1 MLGGGYFTAQNKVLP
16 GSYINFVSASAVGT
30 TASERGVVA
39 MAAEL
44 DWGASGIITLDPEVL
59 LTGIQQTLGYE
70 YTAEQ
75 VKPIREVMR
84 HARKLLLYRLN
95 GEGVKASNT
104 YATAKYAGTRGN
116 DIKVAISA
124 NADDA
129 SKWDVTTYLGTTM
142 VDKQQAVANA
152 AALADNAYVVWK
164 DSATLAATSGLAMT
178 GGTNSAVT
186 GTQHTAFLNAI
197 ESESYN
203 ILTTTVADSTTQAL
217 YVAFTKRMIEDV
229 GVKIQCVLYNNAAD
243 HEGIINVTTSADL
256 VPWVAGAEAGC
267 AVNKTITNMIYDG
280 EYEISVAYTQS
291 ALETAIEE
299 GKIVFHKVGDTYRV
313 LRDINSLV
321 TTTTEKG
328 EDFKNNQTIRV
339 ISQIGNDVAA
349 IFNNGYLGKVANDA
363 SGRVAFWSALVNYFQ
378 RLEQIRAIE
387 GFDPNSDVVVEPG
400 ESKNSV
406 VVKTQVSI
414 VNCMEILYMTVYVL

>member
-16 GSYINFVSASAVGT
+16 GSYINFVSSSAVGT
-30 TASERGVVA
+30 TVSDRGVVA

-44 DWGASGIITLDPEVL
+44 NWGASGIITIDSEVL
-59 LTGIQQTLGYE
+59 LTGILKTVGYE
-70 YTAEQ
+70 YTADETK
-75 VKPIREVMR
+75 VIREVMR

-95 GEGVKASNT
+95 GDGVKASNT

-129 SKWDVTTYLGTTM
+129 SKWDVTTYLGTVV
-142 VDKQQAVANA
+142 VDKQVAVANA
-152 AALADNAYVVWK
+152 AALADSDFVVWK
-164 DSATLAATSGLAMT
+164 DSATLAATSGLTMT
-178 GGTNSAVT
+178 GGTNSTVT
-186 GTQHTAFLNAI
+186 GTQHSAFLSAI

-203 ILTTTVADSTTQAL
+203 ILTTTVTDSTTQAL
-217 YVAFTKRMIEDV
+217 YVAFTKRMIEQA

-243 HEGIINVTTSADL
+243 HEGIINVATAANL

-267 AVNKTITNMIYDG
+267 EVNKTITNMVYDG
-280 EYEISVAYTQS
+280 EYEIATTYTQS

-299 GKIVFHKVGDTYRV
+299 GKLVFHKVGDTHRV
-313 LRDINSLV
+313 LRDINSLTTV
-321 TTTTEKG
+321 TAEKNA
-328 EDFKNNQTIRV
+328 EFKNNQTVRV

-349 IFNNGYLGKVANDA
+349 IFNNGYLGKVANDVT
-363 SGRVAFWSALVNYFQ
+363 GRVAFWSALVNYFR

-387 GFDPNSDVVVEPG
+387 GFDPDTDVVVEPG
-400 ESKNSV
+400 ETKNSV
-406 VVKTQVSI
+406 CVKTQISI

>member
-16 GSYINFVSASAVGT
+16 GSYINFVSASAVGST
-30 TASERGVVA
+30 VSDRGVVA

-59 LTGIQQTLGYE
+59 LTGIQKTIGYE

-75 VKPIREVMR
+75 TKVIREVMR
-84 HARKLLLYRLN
+84 NARKLLLYRLN
-95 GEGVKASNT
+95 GEGEKASNV
-104 YATAKYAGTRGN
+104 YGTAKYAGTRGN
-116 DIKVAISA
+116 DLKVAISA

-129 SKWDVTTYLGTTM
+129 SKWDVITYLGTVV
-142 VDKQQAVANA
+142 VDKQLAVANA
-152 AALADNAYVVWK
+152 AALKDSDYVDWK
-164 DSATLAATSGLAMT
+164 DDAVLGATSGTAMT
-178 GGTNSAVT
+178 GGTNSTVT
-186 GTQHTAFLNAI
+186 GTQHAAFLNAI

-203 ILTTTVADSTTQAL
+203 ILTTTVTDSTTQAL
-217 YVAFTKRMIEDV
+217 YVSFTKRMIEEV

-243 HEGIINVTTSADL
+243 HEGIINVATAAEL

-280 EYEISVAYTQS
+280 EYEITATYTQS

-299 GKIVFHKVGDTYRV
+299 GKLVFHKVGDSYRV

-363 SGRVAFWSALVNYFQ
+363 SGRVAFWSSLVNYFQ
-378 RLEQIRAIE
+378 KLEQIRAIE
-387 GFDPNSDVVVEPG
+387 GFNPNTDVVVEPG
-400 ESKNSV
+400 ETKNSV
-406 VVKTQVSI
+406 YVKTQISI